1 MSIRRIAL
9 FRPAAPATPTL
20 LGRMTLAGISGPGRW
35 WLAFG
40 LSALGQPAHEAGPAR
55 LVLLDDRWCSVA
67 WLRLDLGLR
76 RQLMARNAWL
86 VAPAALGFI
95 EARPGLRRRTAFF
108 RLAAM
113 RSPGL
118 AVTLPEL
125 RPPGLARA
133 LRRPA
138 TRHPEIAGTAP
149 VPVAVDPDLARARR
163 QAAVFDPGRRRCR
176 VDRGRVGR
184 PVSRAV
190 VHRSRHHGTTRQGR
204 RREQEKREMRC
215 HGGIVGVHSETD
227 KRRQQL
233 LTAVTPGYR
242 SAPGAQRWRGW
253 ASSRRSDSQRP
264 ASSCQRSPLRRQ
276 TGACQT
282 LPGRGATQRPAC
294 HW

>member
-1 MSIRRIAL
+1 
-9 FRPAAPATPTL
+9 
-20 LGRMTLAGISGPGRW
+20 
-35 WLAFG
+35 
-40 LSALGQPAHEAGPAR
+40 
-55 LVLLDDRWCSVA
+55 
-67 WLRLDLGLR
+67 
-76 RQLMARNAWL
+76 MARSAWL

-118 AVTLPEL
+118 AVALPEL

-149 VPVAVDPDLARARR
+149 VPVAVDPDLTRAGR
-163 QAAVFDPGRRRCR
+163 QSTVFDPGWRRRRRR
-176 VDRGRVGR
+176 VDRGRVGG

-215 HGGIVGVHSETD
+215 HGGIVGVRSDAD
-227 KRRQQL
+227 KPR
-233 LTAVTPGYR
+233 LTAAYSCHTWVQGSAR
-242 SAPGAQRWRGW
+242 QSAPTRLGEFAPFGLPAPGLPLVAAVDPFPVTSDPELAVLGRTPRVLQARCRRRGL
-253 ASSRRSDSQRP
+253 AARVE
-264 ASSCQRSPLRRQ
+264 L
-276 TGACQT
+276 
-282 LPGRGATQRPAC
+282 GR
-294 HW
+294 

>member
-1 MSIRRIAL
+1 MPVTPLAGY
-9 FRPAAPATPTL
+9 RPAAFVAPTS
-20 LGRMTLAGISGPGRW
+20 LGRMARAGVSGPGRW

-40 LSALGQPAHEAGPAR
+40 LSALGQPAHETGPAR
-55 LVLLDDRWCSVA
+55 LGLLDDRWCSVA
-67 WLRLDLGLR
+67 WLRLDLGLG
-76 RQLMARNAWL
+76 RQLMARSAWL

-149 VPVAVDPDLARARR
+149 VPVAVDPDLTRAGR
-163 QAAVFDPGRRRCR
+163 QSTVFDPGWRRRRRR
-176 VDRGRVGR
+176 VDRGRVGG

-215 HGGIVGVHSETD
+215 HGGIVGVRSDAD
-227 KRRQQL
+227 KPRLQL

-242 SAPGAQRWRGW
+242 AARGSQRRRGW

-264 ASSCQRSPLRRQ
+264 A
-276 TGACQT
+276 
-282 LPGRGATQRPAC
+282 C